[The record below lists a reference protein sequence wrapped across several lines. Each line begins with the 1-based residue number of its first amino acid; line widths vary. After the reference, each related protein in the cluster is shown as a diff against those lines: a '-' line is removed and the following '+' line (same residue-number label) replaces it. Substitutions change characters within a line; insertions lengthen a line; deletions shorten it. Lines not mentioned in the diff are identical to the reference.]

1 MKIGGQ
7 HISALMK
14 TKYNLMTLMLLIFTL
29 AACDEVKTKKQEASS
44 SKGNTTAA
52 KNIKDPKQIG
62 TQNLSTAEAVK
73 LATAQFEA
81 YLPKILESH
90 EAGIDLQ
97 EPITGDFTGD
107 GIDDVAIYFSLSP
120 KDGGNALVGQ
130 GLTLYQNDGKRV
142 KVIAGYEPDYLFS
155 FTKISNGK
163 IYVEKLEYAEEDGR
177 CCPSIKTEH
186 ILTISGNKVY

>member
-1 MKIGGQ
+1 
-7 HISALMK
+7 
-14 TKYNLMTLMLLIFTL
+14 MTFIMFLFTL
-29 AACDEVKTKKQEASS
+29 SACDDAKSKKQEEFL
-44 SKGNTTAA
+44 SKEDTITT
-52 KNIKDPKQIG
+52 NIKDPKPIA
-62 TQNLSTAEAVK
+62 TPNISTAEAVK

-81 YLPKILESH
+81 YLPKILKSH
-90 EAGIDLQ
+90 DARIDLQ
-97 EPITGDFTGD
+97 EPVTGDFTGD

-130 GLTLYQNDGKRV
+130 GLTLYKNDGKSV
-142 KVIAGYEPDYLFS
+142 KVIAGFEPDYLFS

-163 IYVEKLEYAEEDGR
+163 IYVEILEYAEDDGR